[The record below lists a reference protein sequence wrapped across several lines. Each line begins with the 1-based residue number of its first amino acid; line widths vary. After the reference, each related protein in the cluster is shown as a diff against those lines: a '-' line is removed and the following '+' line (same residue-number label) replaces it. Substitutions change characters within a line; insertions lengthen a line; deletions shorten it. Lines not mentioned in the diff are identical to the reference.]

1 MSKGVS
7 ASAGGGNQPRYELRA
22 TRLKGVGPRL
32 EVWQKPSPVSPHIRK
47 PRRVAGL
54 HGRNLELVEHRVLR
68 RLKAN
73 DIDPTGAQLGVEMRV
88 DLSELPALQ
97 LGLLFRVLAP
107 MRNRTNMIACT
118 AGIEEMDREE
128 AAYWLGMAM
137 HRKRPRRVLMAL
149 RNLLTD
155 PN

>member
-1 MSKGVS
+1 MSKHGRS
-7 ASAGGGNQPRYELRA
+7 AKGQGNQPVYELRA
-22 TRLKGVGPRL
+22 TRLKSIGPRL
-32 EVWQKPSPVSPHIRK
+32 EIWQNPSPVSPHVKK

-68 RLKAN
+68 RLKADN
-73 DIDPTGAQLGVEMRV
+73 IIIASGKLGVESQFA
-88 DLSELPALQ
+88 LPELLALQ
-97 LGLLFRVLAP
+97 LGLLFRMLAP
-107 MRNRTNMIACT
+107 MRNRANMIACT
-118 AGIEEMDREE
+118 SGIEDMGREE
-128 AAYWLGMAM
+128 AAYWLGMAI

>member
-1 MSKGVS
+1 MSKHN
-7 ASAGGGNQPRYELRA
+7 AATRPRGNQPLYELRA
-22 TRLKGVGPRL
+22 TRLKGIGPRL
-32 EVWQKPSPVSPHIRK
+32 EVWQNPSPVSPHIRK

-68 RLKAN
+68 RLKADN
-73 DIDPTGAQLGVEMRV
+73 IELAGSRLGVESRFT
-88 DLSELPALQ
+88 LPELPALQ

-107 MRNRTNMIACT
+107 MRSRANMVACT

-155 PN
+155 TN